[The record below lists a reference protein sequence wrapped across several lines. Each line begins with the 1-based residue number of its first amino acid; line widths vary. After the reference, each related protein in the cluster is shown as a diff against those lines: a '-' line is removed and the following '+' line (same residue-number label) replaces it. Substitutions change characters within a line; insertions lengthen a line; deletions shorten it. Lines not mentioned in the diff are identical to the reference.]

1 MAKKIIIGAGFSAVI
16 TKILIGKK
24 ANIFGLHNHNFLKNF
39 FLRRKSLIQINFF
52 KKNLFIW
59 NFKF

>member
-24 ANIFGLHNHNFLKNF
+24 ANIFGLHNHNFLK
-39 FLRRKSLIQINFF
+39 KNFF
-52 KKNLFIW
+52 KKKIFG
-59 NFKF
+59 FK